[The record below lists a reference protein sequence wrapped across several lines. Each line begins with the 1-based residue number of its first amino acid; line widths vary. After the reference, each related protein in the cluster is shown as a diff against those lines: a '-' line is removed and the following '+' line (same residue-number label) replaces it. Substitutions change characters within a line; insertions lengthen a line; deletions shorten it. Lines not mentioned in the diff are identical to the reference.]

1 MANAS
6 TIDSLEAPRAPT
18 FAPLYRQIRLLLM
31 RSLQQGEWKPGE
43 AIPSEADLAVRFGVS
58 QGTVRKAIDELA
70 ADHLVVR
77 RQGRGTFVSSHRE
90 VRTQFRFLRIRPD
103 EPAAGVPAAMPMA
116 SHILECRR
124 LRAPVEVSRLLELR
138 PAEAVILI
146 RRLLSVEHEPTV
158 LDEIWLP
165 AIRFRGLSA
174 ERLSAWDGPLYGLFE
189 SEFGVRMIRA
199 VERLKAVAADRDR
212 AAVLDVA
219 EASPLLLVERLT
231 QSYDDRPVELRRG
244 YCRTE
249 RHHYHNEL
257 A

>member
-1 MANAS
+1 MIKD
-6 TIDSLEAPRAPT
+6 TDQPVAPT
-18 FAPLYRQIRLLLM
+18 FAPLYRQIRSLLM

-43 AIPSEADLAVRFGVS
+43 SIPSESDLALRFGVS

-70 ADHLVVR
+70 ADHLLVR

-103 EPAAGVPAAMPMA
+103 ESAPGGAPAMPMA
-116 SHILECRR
+116 SQILECRR
-124 LRAPVEVSRLLELR
+124 MRAPVEVARLLELR
-138 PAEAVILI
+138 TAEAVIQI
-146 RRLLSVEHEPTV
+146 RRVLSVDRQPTV

-165 AIRFRGLSA
+165 AIRFRGLTA

-199 VERLKAVAADRDR
+199 VERLKAIAAEGEL
-212 AAVLDVA
+212 AAALVVP
-219 EASPLLLVERLT
+219 SGTPLLLVERLT
-231 QSYDDRPVELRRG
+231 QTYDDRPVELRRG

-249 RHHYHNEL
+249 HHHYHNEL
-257 A
+257 V